1 MKPTAAM
8 RGWLQP
14 SLARRLVLALLVAF
28 GLAWCALMVE
38 SYLNFRR
45 EVSDLHGLAAVAQV
59 LAETLPAGDE
69 RTAVAIVQASESQF
83 NAHRRRAPV
92 PDPRD
97 MLFRLDDLQGHTAH
111 ASPLLQGEPAPGGPG
126 HATVRVAGRDYWS
139 AVHEARGWRVQVL
152 TPAIDDL
159 AMVPFFNAE
168 LLRPMLI
175 AFPFVLLPAWL
186 AVRRGL
192 RPLRELSHAVQAR
205 APDDFSPLALRLRY
219 AELQPLE
226 AAFDA
231 LLERARLGL
240 QREKGFVQDAA
251 HELRTPLAVVAAQA
265 HRLAHAGADERP
277 AAQHALERAVARA
290 SHLVQQLLTLAAL
303 DGSGAGQARAVDLVE
318 EARAI
323 LIAVAPRA
331 GERGIEV
338 SFESPDQLPARL
350 DMAAFHSVLENLLNN
365 ACAYCPPGSRVV
377 VALQGEGG
385 RLRLTVADDGPGIAP
400 RERQR
405 VFERFYRG
413 AGTAASGAGLGLSIV
428 RQALD
433 RLHGH
438 IALGPGLDG
447 AGVGFTVELPWQAGA
462 AEAGARAD
470 GATAA
475 AVAGP
480 SGA

>member
-1 MKPTAAM
+1 MTA
-8 RGWLQP
+8 WLQP
-14 SLARRLVLALLVAF
+14 SLARRLVLSLLVAF

-38 SYLNFRR
+38 SYVNFRS
-45 EVSDLHGLAAVAQV
+45 EVNDLHGLGSVAKA

-69 RTAVAIVQASESQF
+69 RLAAAIVQASENQF
-83 NAHRRRAPV
+83 NVHRRAARV
-92 PDPRD
+92 PNPRD
-97 MLFRLDDLQGHTAH
+97 MLFRLDDLRGRTVH
-111 ASPLLQGEPAPGGPG
+111 ASPPLQGEPGPVGPG
-126 HATVRVAGRDYWS
+126 HATVRVGGLDYWS

-159 AMVPFFNAE
+159 AMVPFFNDE
-168 LLRPMLI
+168 LLRPMLL
-175 AFPFVLLPAWL
+175 AFPFILLPAWL
-186 AVRRGL
+186 AVSRGL
-192 RPLRELSHAVQAR
+192 LPLRELVNAVQAR

-219 AELQPLE
+219 AELQPLVL
-226 AAFDA
+226 AFDA

-265 HRLAHAGADERP
+265 HRLAHAGAEERP
-277 AAQHALERAVARA
+277 AAQQAVERAVARA

-303 DGSGAGQARAVDLVE
+303 DRRGAGPSREVDVVE

-331 GERGIEV
+331 AGRRIEV
-338 SFESPDQLPARL
+338 SFDSPDRLPARL

-365 ACAYCPPGSRVV
+365 ACAYCPPGSRVAV
-377 VALQGEGG
+377 RLQGEAG

-400 RERQR
+400 QERER

-413 AGTAASGAGLGLSIV
+413 AGMGASGAGLGLSIV

-433 RLHGH
+433 RLNGH

-447 AGVGFTVELPWQAGA
+447 AGVGFIVELPWQGPAYGSNACADARSDASADAETGRSPA
-462 AEAGARAD
+462 A
-470 GATAA
+470 
-475 AVAGP
+475 
-480 SGA
+480 

>member
-1 MKPTAAM
+1 MTNRMKA
-8 RGWLQP
+8 WLQP
-14 SLARRLVLALLVAF
+14 SLARRLVLSLLVAF
-28 GLAWCALMVE
+28 ALAWCALMVE

-45 EVSDLHGLAAVAQV
+45 EVSDLHGLASVAQA
-59 LAETLPAGDE
+59 LAETLPAGDA
-69 RTAVAIVQASESQF
+69 RTAAAIVQATSSQF
-83 NAHRRRAPV
+83 NAHRRNARV

-97 MLFRLDDLQGHTAH
+97 MLFRLDDLQGRTAH
-111 ASPLLQGEPAPGGPG
+111 ASPALQGEPGPSGPG
-126 HATVRVAGRDYWS
+126 HATVRVAGHDYWS

-152 TPAIDDL
+152 TPAIEDL

-192 RPLRELSHAVQAR
+192 RPLRELSRAVRAR

-226 AAFDA
+226 TAFDA
-231 LLERARLGL
+231 LLERARTGL

-265 HRLAHAGADERP
+265 HLLAQADANERP
-277 AAQHALERAVARA
+277 TAQRALERAVARA
-290 SHLVQQLLTLAAL
+290 SHLVRQLLTLAAL
-303 DGSGAGQARAVDLVE
+303 DRSDAAGAARDVDLVE
-318 EARAI
+318 EARDI

-331 GERGIEV
+331 AERRIEV
-338 SFESPDQLPARL
+338 DFDSPDRLPARL

-365 ACAYCPPGSRVV
+365 ACAYCPPGARVAVSLRGEGSGLRLV
-377 VALQGEGG
+377 VA
-385 RLRLTVADDGPGIAP
+385 DNGPGIAEAE
-400 RERQR
+400 RER

-413 AGTAASGAGLGLSIV
+413 AAAGASGAGLGLSIV

-433 RLHGH
+433 RLNGH
-438 IALGPGLDG
+438 IALGAGLDG
-447 AGVGFTVELPWQAGA
+447 AGVGFVVALPWRRAEEGAAAATVAGA
-462 AEAGARAD
+462 AAQDHR
-470 GATAA
+470 
-475 AVAGP
+475 P